1 MIDNVVIV
9 SSGTVKGTQPCM
21 HAYPF
26 SPKFPS
32 PPGCHITLSRVPY
45 AIQSSLL
52 VIHFKYSSAYM
63 TFPMSL
69 TVPSPDNHKFIF

>member
-21 HAYPF
+21 HVYPF

-32 PPGCHITLSRVPY
+32 PPGCHITLSRVPC
-45 AIQSSLL
+45 AVQQSLL
-52 VIHFKYSSAYM
+52 GY
-63 TFPMSL
+63 
-69 TVPSPDNHKFIF
+69 PS

>member
-32 PPGCHITLSRVPY
+32 PPGCHITLSRVPC
-45 AIQSSLL
+45 A
-52 VIHFKYSSAYM
+52 
-63 TFPMSL
+63 
-69 TVPSPDNHKFIF
+69 TVGPCWLFILNTTVTNTSFLRICSN